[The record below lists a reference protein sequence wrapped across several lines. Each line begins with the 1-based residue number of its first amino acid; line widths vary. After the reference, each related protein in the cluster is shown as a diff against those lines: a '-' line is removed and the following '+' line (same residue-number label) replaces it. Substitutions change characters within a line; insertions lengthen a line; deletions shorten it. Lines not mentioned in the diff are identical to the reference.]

1 MDEPFS
7 ALDPLIRRQLQDQFL
22 HLSAQMDKTTLFIT
36 HDLDEAI
43 RMGDHIAIMNDG
55 EIVQIGTPEEIVT
68 NPKDDYVAEFV
79 KGISRVG
86 LVRAET
92 IMTPPDGREET
103 DKRVRMDA
111 ELGDIIDHFMDDQTP
126 VTVITPDHEV
136 VGRISIKDALAA
148 LRG

>member
-1 MDEPFS
+1 
-7 ALDPLIRRQLQDQFL
+7 
-22 HLSAQMDKTTLFIT
+22 
-36 HDLDEAI
+36 
-43 RMGDHIAIMNDG
+43 
-55 EIVQIGTPEEIVT
+55 
-68 NPKDDYVAEFV
+68 
-79 KGISRVG
+79 
-86 LVRAET
+86 
-92 IMTPPDGREET
+92 MTPLDGREET